1 VRGWRRARRLRATHL
16 QSGRLAA
23 FVAGLASLWIAV
35 ASPLDAFAGLLL
47 SAHMAQHLLLMMA
60 APALVLLGAPI
71 VPLLLGLPRGVAR
84 DALGP
89 FLAFAPVRRFG
100 HALTHPVIGWL
111 SLSLA
116 MVGWH
121 LPGPYQLALRSTSWH
136 EVEHLCFFTG
146 GLLFW
151 WPVVQPWPTRA
162 HWPAWSLPPYL
173 LLGDLVNTGLAAFLA
188 FSDRVLYP
196 AYEAAPRLFGLSA
209 SADQVLAGALMWV
222 PGSLAFLVPAMVIT
236 WRLLSPRDTAPVAA
250 AAARPD
256 GEATRTPR
264 PFDLLRLPLLGPLLR
279 ARYGRRA
286 LQAVMLLLAAAVVA
300 DGWRGHPM
308 SAMNLAGVL
317 PWTYG
322 RGFAVV
328 ALLVAGNLF
337 CMACPFM
344 LPRELGKRLGLATRN
359 WPRAFRSKWL
369 AAFLLAAFF
378 WAYEAFSLWDSPLAT
393 AGIVVAYFAAAFVVD
408 TFFRGASFCK
418 YVCPI
423 GQFQFVGSLVS
434 PLEVTA
440 RRLDVCARC
449 TSHDCLRGN
458 PTQRG
463 CETGLYLPRKVG
475 NMNCTFCLDC
485 VKACPHDN
493 VGITIGAP
501 GRDLVRDPIRSSL
514 GRLSRRPDVAALAL
528 VFVIAA
534 FTSGAA
540 MVTSIG
546 PGLAVPV
553 AALVFVPGAGVM
565 AWAAR
570 GRTRSRSSG
579 QVLCRLA
586 LALVPLGLS
595 MWSAHVLFHLLTGW
609 SSLGP
614 VARRAAGDVGL
625 HALGP
630 ASWDM
635 VSPLVSADAMLRL
648 QILLLDLGLLVTLY
662 VGWRIAR
669 GAGAG
674 LRLARGPLVPW
685 LTVAVSLYAVGVW
698 TFLQPMAMRGMVH

>member
-1 VRGWRRARRLRATHL
+1 VRGWRRARRLRSTHL
-16 QSGRLAA
+16 QRGRLAA
-23 FVAGLASLWIAV
+23 FVGGLALLWIAV

-47 SAHMAQHLLLMMA
+47 SAHMVQHLLLMVA
-60 APALVLLGAPI
+60 APALVLVGAPI
-71 VPLLLGLPRGVAR
+71 VPLLLGLPRWAAR

-89 FLAFAPVRRFG
+89 FLAFAPLRRFG

-111 SLSLA
+111 ALSLA
-116 MVGWH
+116 MIGWH

-173 LLGDLVNTGLAAFLA
+173 LLGDLVNTGLAALLA

-196 AYEAAPRLFGLSA
+196 AYETAPRLFGLSA
-209 SADQVLAGALMWV
+209 SADQVLAAALMWV

-236 WRLLSPRDTAPVAA
+236 WRLLSPRAA
-250 AAARPD
+250 APSVPASRSD
-256 GEATRTPR
+256 GEPTRAAR
-264 PFDLLRLPLLGPLLR
+264 PFDLLRLPLVGPLLR
-279 ARYGRRA
+279 ARHGRRA

-300 DGWRGHPM
+300 DGLRGNPM

-328 ALLVAGNLF
+328 ALLVAGNVF

-344 LPRELGKRLGLATRN
+344 LPRELGKRLGLATRH

-378 WAYEAFSLWDSPLAT
+378 WAYEAFSLWDSAYAT
-393 AGIVVAYFAAAFVVD
+393 AGILVGYFAAAFLVD

-434 PLEVTA
+434 PLEVTVRKA
-440 RRLDVCARC
+440 DVCAGC
-449 TSHDCLRGN
+449 TTHDCLRGN
-458 PTQRG
+458 AAQRG
-463 CETGLYLPRKVG
+463 CETGLYLPRKAG
-475 NMNCTFCLDC
+475 NLNCTLCLDC

-501 GRDLVRDPIRSSL
+501 GRDLVGDPMRSSL

-528 VFVIAA
+528 VFVVAA
-534 FTSGAA
+534 FTSAAA
-540 MVTSIG
+540 MVTPIG

-553 AALVFVPGAGVM
+553 AALVFVPWAGTM

-570 GRTRSRSSG
+570 GRARLRASG
-579 QVLCRLA
+579 QVWCRLA

-609 SSLGP
+609 SSLWP
-614 VARRAAGDVGL
+614 VAQRAATDLGL
-625 HALGP
+625 HALGE
-630 ASWDM
+630 ASWSM
-635 VSPLVSADAMLRL
+635 VAPLVSADGMLRL
-648 QILLLDLGLLVTLY
+648 QILLLDLGLLVSLY
-662 VGWRIAR
+662 VGWRIVR

-674 LRLARGPLVPW
+674 LRLTRGPLVPW
-685 LTVAVSLYAVGVW
+685 VTVAVSLYAVGVW